1 MNELQVFSNPDFG
14 EVRTLVINDMPWAV
28 GKDVAQAL
36 GYKNTK
42 DAIARHVDP
51 EDKRG
56 SRFTTPSGPQEM
68 TIINES
74 GLYSL
79 ILSSKLPAAKQFK
92 RWITSEVL
100 PTIRRT
106 GSYSIQTDSGAAY
119 RLMEELLRVKEE
131 NAALKI
137 EAIQR
142 EADDLRRQLV
152 IEREMQAEAEH
163 RRELNRERQRR
174 YRERQKSS
182 KN

>member
-14 EVRTLVINDMPWAV
+14 EIRTLVINDMPWAV

-36 GYKNTK
+36 GYKNTRQ
-42 DAIARHVDP
+42 AIASHVDG
-51 EDKRG
+51 EDRG
-56 SRFTTPSGPQEM
+56 VQILDTPSGPQEM
-68 TIINES
+68 TVINES

-92 RWITSEVL
+92 RWITAEVL

-106 GSYSIQTDSGAAY
+106 GGYNTQRDGTAF

-137 EAIQR
+137 EALQR

-163 RRELNRERQRR
+163 RRALNRERQRR
-174 YRERQKSS
+174 YRERQKAG
-182 KN
+182 K